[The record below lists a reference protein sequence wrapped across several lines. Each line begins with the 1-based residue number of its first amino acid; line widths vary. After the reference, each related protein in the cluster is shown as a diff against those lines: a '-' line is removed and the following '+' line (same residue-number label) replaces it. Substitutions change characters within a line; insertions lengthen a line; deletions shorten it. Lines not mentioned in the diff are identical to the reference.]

1 MLVGK
6 MTHLKGLASW
16 AFAIFAA
23 LTIRWGI
30 AEAYVVPTGSMEP
43 TLEVN
48 DHIFVN
54 KLAYGVRIPFS
65 KVWLA
70 KFQEPKR
77 GDVVVFRYPKDE
89 GTFYIK
95 RVIGLPGDE
104 ILYSEEGVLFVN
116 GQPLDES
123 SYETKLRNEQRP
135 RAFGPLTVPQ
145 GQLFAMG
152 DNRDNSSDS
161 RVWGFLPVENILG
174 RAAFKWWG
182 NIR

>member
-1 MLVGK
+1 MFKKQRLF
-6 MTHLKGLASW
+6 KGLASW
-16 AFAIFAA
+16 SFTVLIA
-23 LTIRWGI
+23 LTVRWGV
-30 AEAYVVPTGSMEP
+30 AEAYVIPSGSMEP

-54 KLAYGVRIPFS
+54 KLAYGVRVPFS
-65 KVWLA
+65 KIWLT
-70 KFQEPKR
+70 KFHEPQR

-89 GTFYIK
+89 STFYVK

-104 ILYSEEGVLFVN
+104 VSYSEDGVLSVN
-116 GQPLDES
+116 GQALDES
-123 SYETKLRNEQRP
+123 KYETKLRPEQRP
-135 RAFGPLTVPQ
+135 RAFGPLTVPA

-174 RAAFKWWG
+174 KAAFKWWG
-182 NIR
+182 DIR